1 MELLIA
7 CVTFTLSKHN
17 SNATQPAS
25 YGGIIADVMGLGKTL
40 TMLTA
45 ILRSLPP
52 TCNFDKGK
60 ESEMSTK
67 TPTRATLVVV
77 TSARKFRAV

>member
-1 MELLIA
+1 
-7 CVTFTLSKHN
+7 
-17 SNATQPAS
+17 
-25 YGGIIADVMGLGKTL
+25 MGLGKTL

-52 TCNFDKGK
+52 ACNFDKGD
-60 ESEMSTK
+60 EIEMSTK

-77 TSARKFRAV
+77 TSARKFRAVRGDFET